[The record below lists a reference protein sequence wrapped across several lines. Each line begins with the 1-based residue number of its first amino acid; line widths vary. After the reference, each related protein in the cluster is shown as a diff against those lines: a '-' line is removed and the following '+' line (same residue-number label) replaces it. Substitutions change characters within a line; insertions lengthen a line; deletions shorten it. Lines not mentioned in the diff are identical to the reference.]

1 MADCERC
8 GYREEGLW
16 SQVEPHLQ
24 FIWRIS
30 LATIE
35 KFVRRYTDIPALI
48 HLLTE
53 KQITLLDPDTWDD
66 KNDSYFLRLLCA
78 IPDCSELRIV
88 RSTLIS
94 NDEWKHFGDS
104 AVNRSPE
111 RF

>member
-1 MADCERC
+1 MADCERRRY
-8 GYREEGLW
+8 GEEGLW
-16 SQVEPHLQ
+16 GQVEPHL
-24 FIWRIS
+24 S
-30 LATIE
+30 H
-35 KFVRRYTDIPALI
+35 TDIPALI

-66 KNDSYFLRLLCA
+66 KNDSYFLRLLWA